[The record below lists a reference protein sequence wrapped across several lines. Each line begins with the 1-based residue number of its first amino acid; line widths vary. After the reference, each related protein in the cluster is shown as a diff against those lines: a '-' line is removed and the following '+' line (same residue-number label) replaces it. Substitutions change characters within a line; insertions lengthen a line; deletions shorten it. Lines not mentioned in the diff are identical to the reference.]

1 MPEDRAA
8 PARTSTPAETVVPRL
23 IQFLTVARY
32 ENVSRA
38 VERLGVG
45 QPTLRRAI
53 SQLEADLG
61 LALFSHRA
69 RRLTLT
75 PAGRERATMLELVVR
90 HIDRAVNELGG
101 SVDPRHGHVRFGFLR
116 SMGDEVVPTLISA
129 FWAREPEIA
138 FTVLKEG
145 SNADLVAALRAAEID
160 LALLAPAPQEPDI
173 TSELLETQRLHL
185 EVPADHPLGALGS
198 ARFEDLAGW
207 TFVALTNGYGL
218 RQILDAMCDTAGF
231 RPKIVFQSDDIRT
244 LRALVASG
252 AGIALLPPPPPILSP
267 AQRPYPSSNRSPP
280 ARCALPGVPRATSAP
295 RPRPSEPS
303 RSLSGGMCFPEHGD
317 RGAPLVSDLGLRE
330 IADGR
335 VPGSN
340 SVVYST
346 MLPCGSR

>member
-252 AGIALLPPPPPILSP
+252 AGIALLPPAAHPQPGTTAVPVIEPVATREVCLAWSSTSHLSTP
-267 AQRPYPSSNRSPP
+267 AETFRTFTIAQR
-280 ARCALPGVPRATSAP
+280 GHV
-295 RPRPSEPS
+295 
-303 RSLSGGMCFPEHGD
+303 FP
-317 RGAPLVSDLGLRE
+317 
-330 IADGR
+330 
-335 VPGSN
+335 
-340 SVVYST
+340 
-346 MLPCGSR
+346 